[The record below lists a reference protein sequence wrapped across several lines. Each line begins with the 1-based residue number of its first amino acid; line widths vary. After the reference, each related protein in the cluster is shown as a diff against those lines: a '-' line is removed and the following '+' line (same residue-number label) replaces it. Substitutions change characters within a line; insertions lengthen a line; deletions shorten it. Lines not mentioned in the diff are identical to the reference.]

1 MVVKQKMAQVSSP
14 KRRFCSPFLIWLLLF
29 VVYVLPPDT
38 PFSTKWGKSFNSPEC
53 PLKSRRNGCRNLAEF
68 SKKVK
73 SFFFGNILGDDEPV
87 KYPPKPG
94 KKDAFKSEAKASPKH
109 VCSPPNIYL
118 TSTGSAIF
126 TNKKKACVEFY
137 RYIEDQKEKYN
148 ELVKALS
155 EAFQVAAT
163 EEGMSDEDRTKIF
176 NSCYPSIKQ
185 DAVVHEGYWKTR
197 ILLLLKRK
205 IIWLIQFERFLQE
218 CNDSW
223 DELIARNEKKWIE
236 ILTDK
241 LRKYNMEKKKGDPST
256 EENQKDKNRKKN
268 KLKKLADKISID
280 IYIYIIHRIL
290 TNHMRAIYNPR
301 CLQ

>member
-1 MVVKQKMAQVSSP
+1 MGEKFQFPRMSIKKQK
-14 KRRFCSPFLIWLLLF
+14 KC
-29 VVYVLPPDT
+29 
-38 PFSTKWGKSFNSPEC
+38 
-53 PLKSRRNGCRNLAEF
+53 
-68 SKKVK
+68 
-73 SFFFGNILGDDEPV
+73 
-87 KYPPKPG
+87 
-94 KKDAFKSEAKASPKH
+94 
-109 VCSPPNIYL
+109 
-118 TSTGSAIF
+118 AIF